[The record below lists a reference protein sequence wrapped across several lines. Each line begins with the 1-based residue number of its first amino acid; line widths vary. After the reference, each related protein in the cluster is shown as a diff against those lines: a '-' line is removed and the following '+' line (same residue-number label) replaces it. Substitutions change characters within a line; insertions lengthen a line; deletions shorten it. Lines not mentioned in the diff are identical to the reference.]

1 MDAIG
6 DSGAKQLKSFI
17 ERIERLEEEKAALG
31 DDLKAVYAEAKAA
44 GFDTKTIRRVVKLR
58 KIADS
63 DREEQ
68 AALLDLYCAAVG
80 FDYTPLGR
88 AARGLGKG
96 DE

>member
-6 DSGAKQLKSFI
+6 DSAAKRLKDFI

-31 DDLKAVYAEAKAA
+31 DDVKAVYAEAKAF
-44 GFDTKTIRRVVKLR
+44 GFDTKIMRQVVKLR
-58 KIADS
+58 KLDGR

-68 AALLDLYCAAVG
+68 AALLDLYCAAIG

-88 AARGLGKG
+88 SARGLGKG